1 MNLLLEIYI
10 HIDMD
15 AYYAQAEQKLLKIP
29 DDQPL
34 CARQWNTLIAI
45 NYPARAAG
53 IKRGMLSDE
62 ALKLCPEVFLPH
74 VETFKISDGK
84 MIFSTIQDKYT
95 QHNQNEEK
103 ISLRYYREESKLIF
117 AIIKQFCGCIE
128 KGGTDECYI
137 QVSENELEKIEHN
150 QFVGNLMCDLPS
162 DYKLTE
168 QDIQIMKASIL
179 CQQIRD
185 TIYKETQYK
194 CSAGIS
200 FNKMLSKL
208 ASSTNKPNKQTIILE
223 CMLPECIAQFN
234 IKKIRGFGGKIK
246 HSFINSEIQTIGQAQ
261 QLSLQQLEVL
271 FGDKAQYVYDKLRGY
286 DNEEIKKESERKHKS
301 ILSLKNIKKTF
312 SRDTIIQSLELIIH
326 DLTMRVTDYFE
337 DTNLVPS
344 VIVLHYHNVEKGSH
358 QKSEP
363 VYLTLPIDSFRLQ
376 IEDRVNSI
384 LNSIQDNELFP
395 LITIG
400 LSCRYFK
407 PMAQGIQNPITSY
420 FKKVIESQEQE
431 KMSKFIEEVQKEL
444 SPQDYYNCEICKQ
457 EILKTLKDEHND
469 FHIAENLDKEMNPKK
484 RRYKSQTQNN
494 NKPQQQQVNSQID
507 QFMKKS

>member
-29 DDQPL
+29 DDQPV
-34 CARQWNTLIAI
+34 CARQWNSLIAI

-53 IKRGMLSDE
+53 IKRGMLADE

-74 VETFKISDGK
+74 VETFKISEGK
-84 MIFSTIQDKYT
+84 MIFSTMQDKFT
-95 QHNQNEEK
+95 QHNKIEEK

-117 AIIKQFCGCIE
+117 AIIKQFCGCVE

-137 QVSENELEKIEHN
+137 QVSENELEKIEPHE
-150 QFVGNLMCDLPS
+150 FIGNLMCAIPS
-162 DYKLTE
+162 EYKLSE
-168 QDIQIMKASIL
+168 QDIHIMKASIL

-185 TIYKETQYK
+185 AIYKETQYK

-223 CMLPECIAQFN
+223 CMLPDCIAQFN

-246 HSFINSEIQTIGQAQ
+246 HSFVNSEIQTIGQAQ
-261 QLSLQQLEVL
+261 QLSLSQLEVL
-271 FGDKAQYVYDKLRGY
+271 FADKAQYVYDKLRGY
-286 DNEEIKKESERKHKS
+286 DNEEVKKDSERKHKS

-312 SRDTIIQSLELIIH
+312 SRDIINQSLELIIH
-326 DLTMRVTDYFE
+326 DLTMRVTDYYE
-337 DTNLVPS
+337 DSNLVPS
-344 VIVLHYHNVEKGSH
+344 VVVLHYHNVERGSH

-376 IEDRVNSI
+376 IEERVSSI
-384 LNSIQDNELFP
+384 LNSIQDSELFP
-395 LITIG
+395 LINIG

-407 PMAQGIQNPITSY
+407 PMTQGIQNPITSY
-420 FKKVIESQEQE
+420 FKKAIESQEQE
-431 KMSKFIEEVQKEL
+431 KMSKFIEEVEKEL
-444 SPQDYYNCEICKQ
+444 APQDYYNCEICKQ
-457 EILKTLKDEHND
+457 EILKTLMDEHND
-469 FHIAENLDKEMNPKK
+469 FHVAENLDKEMNPKK
-484 RRYKSQTQNN
+484 RRYKSQ
-494 NKPQQQQVNSQID
+494 NKPQSQQVIQQIT